1 MNAFF
6 YFYKMKVIKNRVLKG
21 KHNKTILTDVYY
33 NQNNQTKTVII
44 FCHGYKGFKD
54 WGAWNLMAKA
64 FAEAGFFFLKFN
76 FSYNGGTIDQPVD
89 FPDLNAFG
97 NNNYIKELDDL
108 EVIIDWIYNSKE
120 FEKEINNN
128 ISLLGHSRGGG
139 IVLLRANEDN
149 RVKSVISLASVCDFG
164 KRTSTIGDLE
174 KWKKE
179 GVKYV
184 LNGRTKQKMPHY
196 YQFYENYIQNKER
209 LDIEKAVKNLEIPHL
224 IIHGNNDTS
233 ILIDE
238 AKRLKEWNSSA
249 VYKIV
254 KNADHVFNTSH
265 PWKKETLSNEL
276 DNVVKLCTEFLN
288 T

>member
-21 KHNKTILTDVYY
+21 KHNKPILTDVYY
-33 NQNNQTKTVII
+33 NHNNKTKKVII

-76 FSYNGGTIDQPVD
+76 FSYNGGTIDQPID

-97 NNNYIKELDDL
+97 KNNYIKELDDL

-139 IVLLRANEDN
+139 IVLLKANEDN
-149 RVKSVISLASVCDFG
+149 RVKNVISLASVCDFG